1 MGVAFQS
8 AACDEKQLFFRG
20 EKRASMAGTLAA
32 AGLLFGA
39 ALLTV
44 ASCVDPE
51 AYMDAV
57 SIVNTTLS
65 LALPLC
71 SVAIAR

>member
-1 MGVAFQS
+1 
-8 AACDEKQLFFRG
+8 
-20 EKRASMAGTLAA
+20 MAGTLAA

-57 SIVNTTLS
+57 SIVKIRLS
-65 LALPLC
+65 LACLAALLC
-71 SVAIAR
+71 SYSTIALLKTVCVCAEPVL